1 MENNKKNNNAYKTIG
16 EAAQE
21 LGLIDKKTGNLKT
34 HILRYWE
41 SEFKQIKPSIRAG
54 KRRYYSENDLK
65 IIKKIQILLKDKGLT
80 IKGVKK
86 ILNTP
91 NIDLLD
97 ENRNLGIYNK
107 TNLEKVEVI
116 KSKLKKITKIVSDL
130 KKIK

>member
-1 MENNKKNNNAYKTIG
+1 MKNNKKSNNAYKTIG
-16 EAAQE
+16 EVAQE

-34 HILRYWE
+34 YVLRYWE
-41 SEFKQIKPSIRAG
+41 SEFKEIKPSIRAG

-65 IIKKIQILLKDKGLT
+65 ILKKIQILLKDKGLT

-86 ILNTP
+86 ILNKPKT
-91 NIDLLD
+91 DLLD

-107 TNLEKVEVI
+107 TNSEQAEII